1 MSYLK
6 ELTKSSISAELQ
18 KLRSEF
24 RVSQATLIE
33 LVRSNY
39 EDYVEMFYLLKA
51 QGIGCYDY
59 LVGYMDREHN
69 IKTTVSALRATFY
82 AVRVERGERV
92 FKSTGE
98 AFSNKKWDNTSR
110 QGKSVTPALQP
121 APQKIERARY
131 SREELGTPA
140 AGRVGRSGG
149 FVERSAQVI
158 QPALGGPITWSIGS
172 AEEKTPTTFA
182 GVVLKGEVFL
192 RDMAAVKPLMEEIAA
207 QGSEEAVLA
216 CLAFLKAY
224 CDKCGF
230 RSSGEGVKLQPHN
243 WLTFLPG
250 LVKSLQNRLSTLE
263 ERKAL

>member
-1 MSYLK
+1 MNNVMEQIK
-6 ELTKSSISAELQ
+6 RITNERLTTEERDFNVRESNL
-18 KLRSEF
+18 
-24 RVSQATLIE
+24 VE
-33 LVRSNY
+33 LVRQNY
-39 EDYVEMFYLLKA
+39 DDWVRLFEVLKLKK
-51 QGIGCYDY
+51 IGCYDY
-59 LVGYMDREHN
+59 LVELLSSEEIGL
-69 IKTTVSALRATFY
+69 KTSVGALRKAFSL
-82 AVRVERGERV
+82 VRAERSERV

-110 QGKSVTPALQP
+110 QGKSVTPA
-121 APQKIERARY
+121 AQKIERARY

-140 AGRVGRSGG
+140 AGPVDIPAPRLERPMPAVG
-149 FVERSAQVI
+149 A
-158 QPALGGPITWSIGS
+158 PITWSIGS
-172 AEEKTPTTFA
+172 AEEKIPTTFA

-192 RDMAAVKPLMEEIAA
+192 RDMGSVRPLMEEIAA

-230 RSSGEGVKLQPHN
+230 RSSGEGAKLQPHN

>member
-6 ELTKSSISAELQ
+6 EITKSSISAELQ

-33 LVRSNY
+33 LVRANY

-121 APQKIERARY
+121 ASQKIERARY

-140 AGRVGRSGG
+140 EGPVGTPAPR
-149 FVERSAQVI
+149 VERPVA
-158 QPALGGPITWSIGS
+158 AAGAPITWSLGS
-172 AEEKTPTTFA
+172 AEENTATTFA
-182 GVVLKGEVFL
+182 GVVFEGDVFL
-192 RDMAAVKPLMEEIAA
+192 RDMGRVRPLMEEIAA

-230 RSSGEGVKLQPHN
+230 RSSGEGAKLQPHN

-250 LVKSLQNRLSTLE
+250 LVKSLQNRLCTLE